1 MFHSA
6 VMLKLHYHFKLSI
19 LDQGG
24 LNTENNGSQSQ
35 EHYDKLMHK
44 LGLLINEIICF
55 IFRPLDTF
63 ALLI

>member
-1 MFHSA
+1 MITKRSFFFFFIITLTQHYMFHSA

-35 EHYDKLMHK
+35 EHCDA
-44 LGLLINEIICF
+44 IN
-55 IFRPLDTF
+55 
-63 ALLI
+63 A